1 MISIFKHLLPTG
13 RAWSLTH
20 SKNLR
25 KFFEAIAPETSE
37 NPRDFAG
44 DLYGDIFPQTT
55 RELKAW
61 ERQFGLPL
69 SPSLT
74 EQQARDRLAARWR
87 DQGGQSPKYIQD
99 TLQANG
105 FDVYVHDWWVPGT
118 EPLVGTRAQ
127 ATARNPL
134 SVINAEYATL
144 VPMVDCGEPLAQCGE
159 EFAQAG
165 NYIGRFGYPLVNK
178 FIYDSDD
185 VGYTIPDDPSKWP
198 FFMYVGGQ
206 NFGDVAFIPAARRYE
221 FEELLLRI
229 RPAQLWIGVI
239 VRYV

>member
-1 MISIFKHLLPTG
+1 MINIFKHLLPTG

-20 SKNLR
+20 AKNLR

-37 NPRDFAG
+37 KPRDFAG
-44 DLYGDIFPQTT
+44 ALYEDIFPQTT
-55 RELKAW
+55 RELAAW

-69 SPSLT
+69 STSLT
-74 EQQARDRLAARWR
+74 EQQSRDRLEARWR

-99 TLQANG
+99 TLRANG
-105 FDVYVHDWWVPGT
+105 FDVYVHEWWVPGT
-118 EPLVGTRAQ
+118 EPPIGVKAQ

-134 SVINAEYATL
+134 TVINAEYSA
-144 VPMVDCGEPLAQCGE
+144 VIPMVDCGEPLAQCGE
-159 EFAQAG
+159 EFAAAG

-185 VGYTIPDDPSKWP
+185 VGYTIPDDPTKWP

-206 NFGDVAFIPAARRYE
+206 NFGDVAEVPAARRYE
-221 FEELLLRI
+221 FEELILRI

-239 VRYV
+239 VRFV